1 MPIQLMEVSRPLY
14 QMSSRTTTT
23 RRFLRVHTQG
33 WERSSTYHHNL
44 CQLVLDIHGLRI
56 HRSCPMSF
64 SISTDGGTYV
74 VPERWAREML
84 LMPIGGKADFQ
95 SMISTN

>member
-1 MPIQLMEVSRPLY
+1 
-14 QMSSRTTTT
+14 
-23 RRFLRVHTQG
+23 
-33 WERSSTYHHNL
+33 
-44 CQLVLDIHGLRI
+44 VLDIHGLRI